1 MNQMR
6 RDTLASCLAFA
17 VAMAVA
23 GPTAGNGAFADPD
36 TLTLEDASGK
46 AIQTLTVE
54 QLKTEFPQQTYDT
67 RTPWTKEDEKIVY
80 RGPLLKDIWAKTGL
94 ANVAKVKVVAY
105 DDFVS
110 ELRMDEIQS
119 YAPILAVERQCTK
132 DDRSQGRCKGDQQFR
147 PITMNEKGP
156 IFMVWPFDRLPA
168 SYVPA
173 RNAIWVFFPV
183 VLRADQ

>member
-1 MNQMR
+1 
-6 RDTLASCLAFA
+6 
-17 VAMAVA
+17 MAIT
-23 GPTAGNGAFADPD
+23 GPTAGKGAFADPD

-46 AIQTLTVE
+46 AIQILTVE

-67 RTPWTKEDEKIVY
+67 RTPWTKENEKIVY

-94 ANVAKVKVVAY
+94 ANAPKVKVIAY

-132 DDRSQGRCKGDQQFR
+132 DDRTQGRCKDDQQFR
-147 PITMNEKGP
+147 PISMIEKGP
-156 IFMVWPFDRLPA
+156 IFV
-168 SYVPA
+168 
-173 RNAIWVFFPV
+173 
-183 VLRADQ
+183 